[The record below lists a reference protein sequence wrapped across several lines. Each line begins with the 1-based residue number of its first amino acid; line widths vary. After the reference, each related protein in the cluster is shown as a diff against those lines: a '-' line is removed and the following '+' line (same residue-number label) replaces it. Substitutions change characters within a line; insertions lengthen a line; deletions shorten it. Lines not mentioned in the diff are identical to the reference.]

1 MPDIQD
7 MLNKVTLKCIIQS
20 THTYIYLWIGL
31 KNMTSTIIAEI
42 AIFTFDMEIYNIM
55 YLYLYLYGYWQKS
68 LRIIIDSV
76 RKQEEID

>member
-20 THTYIYLWIGL
+20 TLTYIYLWIGL

-42 AIFTFDMEIYNIM
+42 AIFTYDMEIYSIM
-55 YLYLYLYGYWQKS
+55 
-68 LRIIIDSV
+68 
-76 RKQEEID
+76 